1 MPGRRQLI
9 FYIIFCNSFVPRVP
23 YSVPGFLLVYNIW
36 QPGVQPM
43 SYTHIFSRINSK
55 FCWNRK
61 CFEKSE
67 DTISG
72 AKNISCQLSTE
83 TFPPPACPNNGRL
96 LFNYKFD
103 NPTDGRER
111 EWVSPAFC
119 PCEFSILSAL
129 GNTSILKVSIMVSIL
144 AELDWGEGLVF
155 TKLGQG

>member
-9 FYIIFCNSFVPRVP
+9 FYIYFLTLLFPRFRTPSRDFYLCTIFGSQVCNQWATHTFFKDWLQVLLKPEVFWEVCGYDLWVQRI
-23 YSVPGFLLVYNIW
+23 FLVSSL
-36 QPGVQPM
+36 QKP
-43 SYTHIFSRINSK
+43 F
-55 FCWNRK
+55 
-61 CFEKSE
+61 
-67 DTISG
+67 
-72 AKNISCQLSTE
+72 
-83 TFPPPACPNNGRL
+83 PPACPNNGRL

>member
-43 SYTHIFSRINSK
+43 SYTHIFQGLTPSFVETGSVLRSLRIRSLVQRIFLVSSLQK
-55 FCWNRK
+55 PF
-61 CFEKSE
+61 
-67 DTISG
+67 
-72 AKNISCQLSTE
+72 
-83 TFPPPACPNNGRL
+83 PPACPNNGRL

>member
-9 FYIIFCNSFVPRVP
+9 FYIYFLTLLF
-23 YSVPGFLLVYNIW
+23 PGFRTPSNIW

-72 AKNISCQLSTE
+72 CKEYFLSALYRNLS
-83 TFPPPACPNNGRL
+83 PPACPNNGRL

-129 GNTSILKVSIMVSIL
+129 GNTSILKVSILVSIL

>member
-9 FYIIFCNSFVPRVP
+9 FYIYFLTLLFPGFRTPSRDFYLCTIFGNQVCNQFATHTFFQGLTPSFVETG
-23 YSVPGFLLVYNIW
+23 SVLRSLWIRSLVQRIFLVSSL
-36 QPGVQPM
+36 QKP
-43 SYTHIFSRINSK
+43 F
-55 FCWNRK
+55 
-61 CFEKSE
+61 
-67 DTISG
+67 
-72 AKNISCQLSTE
+72 
-83 TFPPPACPNNGRL
+83 PPACPNNGRL

-129 GNTSILKVSIMVSIL
+129 GNTSILKVSILVSIL